1 MTDGEAARIDDVMP
15 KDDEQ
20 GVNTKTGIV
29 YAAVFSVFL
38 SVVSLMIVGWLLDR
52 WLNTSPWLVVAGI
65 VLGATVGFY
74 QFIRLI
80 SKVS

>member
-1 MTDGEAARIDDVMP
+1 MP
-15 KDDEQ
+15 KDDDEQ